1 MKKAHC
7 NVFTQS
13 LSDLR
18 CLPAFQPSSLPDT
31 HVDALSRLASLRLG
45 ARVTVVMRN
54 GTLGPISSW
63 WCDCQTPPLSI
74 VLKPHQSV
82 MSPGSQV
89 VTDRE
94 SQCFSGAG
102 RFVRGCSRCSGWRL
116 QGGVT
121 RQGRDPSAR
130 NNQGSIRGGAGA
142 TLSNPRLN
150 CKVFIAHM
158 GIRSM

>member
-102 RFVRGCSRCSGWRL
+102 RFVRGSQSMLWLETSGRCDPAG
-116 QGGVT
+116 QGPVG
-121 RQGRDPSAR
+121 P
-130 NNQGSIRGGAGA
+130 
-142 TLSNPRLN
+142 
-150 CKVFIAHM
+150 K
-158 GIRSM
+158 